1 MKALLLATLMLTLV
15 CLAFCI
21 PATARNG
28 RSTQLPSRNRGVK
41 ISGDSEKATAK
52 SALQNPGGEPVG
64 DVTESGSNSTISNV
78 AEVIRRSRRVEE
90 KSRPRGKRRIEGT
103 IIPTATTTTITTA
116 VTPQVAESSK
126 TPESD
131 FVFENDKAIQQGN
144 EEELVSETTEPLE
157 IEDPKNVTTENAV
170 TTNNVDTKERTSET
184 MPVTTKKQDSE
195 RNVLK
200 PSYVHEC
207 HRHWPYFNDYHQIP
221 PEYSMPQMEVP
232 PHGPPVT
239 SWDFNDPYNF
249 YPSSQLEGRLP
260 WSPFQEQPYETPYY
274 SMWPEEEQFN
284 EMEPYWWDNEMSTNE
299 GRCCSKKKTKAATT
313 TTTSTTTTVA
323 TTTPS
328 PVVTETT
335 AATTTTPV
343 PTTTA
348 ATSKP
353 TIAAPIAKSNSTW
366 LGIEDLLEAYKS
378 DLMNNADASSRKQL
392 SKMFHEIIQNYEPLL
407 NDTVNKKME

>member
-41 ISGDSEKATAK
+41 ISGDPEKAAAK
-52 SALQNPGGEPVG
+52 SALQNLEREPVG
-64 DVTESGSNSTISNV
+64 NVTESGSNSTISNV
-78 AEVIRRSRRVEE
+78 AEIIRRSRRIEE

-103 IIPTATTTTITTA
+103 IIPTATITTITTA
-116 VTPQVAESSK
+116 ATPQVA
-126 TPESD
+126 D
-131 FVFENDKAIQQGN
+131 FVFENDKKIQQAN
-144 EEELVSETTEPLE
+144 EEELVSETTKPPE

-170 TTNNVDTKERTSET
+170 TTNKVDTNEKTSET
-184 MPVTTKKQDSE
+184 MPVTTKNQDSE
-195 RNVLK
+195 MNVLK
-200 PSYVHEC
+200 PSRVHGC

-221 PEYSMPQMEVP
+221 PEYSMPQMEVTP
-232 PHGPPVT
+232 YGPPVA
-239 SWDFNDPYNF
+239 SWNFNDPYSF
-249 YPSSQLEGRLP
+249 GPSSQLEERLP
-260 WSPFQEQPYETPYY
+260 WSQFQEQPYETPYY

-284 EMEPYWWDNEMSTNE
+284 EMEPYWWYNGMSTNE
-299 GRCCSKKKTKAATT
+299 GRCHSKKKIKAPTT

-328 PVVTETT
+328 PVATETT
-335 AATTTTPV
+335 ATTTIPV

-348 ATSKP
+348 ATSKA